1 MNPSTP
7 VYLRVAVPLALN
19 EGTLT
24 YRLDPSHLP
33 AGLAAHDCAGCRV
46 HVTVRRRPLIGLV
59 VQVLSEPDIDAARVQ
74 PIEGLIDSVPVVNHE
89 TLSFLEDVA
98 RYYRQPIGQITHM
111 SLPRDSLT
119 FTVAWSAR
127 ASKSTSTR
135 ESRTLFTLQ
144 DRILELLAQAD
155 EPMEVHAMRDALAVA
170 APTDQERVTLKS
182 LREALD
188 QLDTNGRVEKH
199 RVCKTRLSVPHPAI
213 EAASHT
219 HSLAPATARNAH
231 TQQQTPPPAPPSPP
245 NGRVHLSAE
254 VIASDAVKTA
264 HLAPSTDA
272 TSRTTS
278 SAAADGPSSDALT
291 VDLARLS
298 IARVQTP
305 AYRLSDDQRSAA
317 HAIMKA
323 LDKFGVHVMHGVT
336 GSGKTDVYLR
346 AIAAALNRPAPV
358 PDGSERM
365 AGATAT
371 GGVTPSDPTSSVAA
385 GGDTAPYCPGAQGAL
400 PQVLVLVPEISL
412 APQWQRRL
420 QEYIDVPTAIT
431 HYKVGDK
438 LRAQAWAD
446 AVSGRVRVLIGTRS
460 SVFIPFANLRLIV
473 LDEEHAH
480 LYKEADKGSYHARDV
495 AVWRAQ
501 RLGIPVVLGSA
512 TPSCAT
518 WHNLGKSHF
527 HLHSL
532 PKRAEDIG
540 LPRVGII
547 DLRAESV
554 YSGFSRRL
562 LDRMRHC
569 LDGGR
574 QVMIYHNSRGY
585 APALYCTPCARVISC
600 RNCKLAL
607 HVHKAAGGR
616 GMDFLWCHRCL
627 ARASMARGCPDC
639 GGDQLSPLG
648 ISTQQIEQVVRAK
661 FSEHACLRLDSDS
674 ITTSARMQSAL
685 REINEGTV
693 QILIGTQMLV
703 KGHHFPGVGLVA
715 VLQPDAQLFSSDL
728 YARERLVQDL
738 VQVAGRSGREQPG
751 EVVIQTRYPDEPL
764 YAYVRTHNYLGAM
777 KAVLDE
783 RRAMQLPPYMHLAIV
798 RFADAHEERLLNRVR
813 KLEQRVRAA
822 GLGGAHA
829 GGLGGGSGAGG
840 SGAGGH
846 GGGSGGVQLYAPVL
860 PAVTYYRRLHRA
872 QAWLLATNRPA
883 LGRALDQM
891 ISVCRQENIPSW
903 SVDIDPVSAE

>member
-1 MNPSTP
+1 
-7 VYLRVAVPLALN
+7 
-19 EGTLT
+19 
-24 YRLDPSHLP
+24 
-33 AGLAAHDCAGCRV
+33 
-46 HVTVRRRPLIGLV
+46 
-59 VQVLSEPDIDAARVQ
+59 
-74 PIEGLIDSVPVVNHE
+74 
-89 TLSFLEDVA
+89 
-98 RYYRQPIGQITHM
+98 
-111 SLPRDSLT
+111 
-119 FTVAWSAR
+119 
-127 ASKSTSTR
+127 
-135 ESRTLFTLQ
+135 
-144 DRILELLAQAD
+144 
-155 EPMEVHAMRDALAVA
+155 
-170 APTDQERVTLKS
+170 
-182 LREALD
+182 
-188 QLDTNGRVEKH
+188 
-199 RVCKTRLSVPHPAI
+199 
-213 EAASHT
+213 
-219 HSLAPATARNAH
+219 
-231 TQQQTPPPAPPSPP
+231 
-245 NGRVHLSAE
+245 
-254 VIASDAVKTA
+254 
-264 HLAPSTDA
+264 
-272 TSRTTS
+272 
-278 SAAADGPSSDALT
+278 
-291 VDLARLS
+291 
-298 IARVQTP
+298 
-305 AYRLSDDQRSAA
+305 
-317 HAIMKA
+317 MKA
-323 LDKFGVHVMHGVT
+323 LDQFGVHVMHGVT

-346 AIAAALNRPAPV
+346 AIAAALNRPLP
-358 PDGSERM
+358 PP
-365 AGATAT
+365 TT
-371 GGVTPSDPTSSVAA
+371 PTTPTTPSPATTTPTPTPATTPSPATTTPASTSTPTTSTTTSTPTTSSPATTPITPTV
-385 GGDTAPYCPGAQGAL
+385 GGDGASHCAGTQVAL

-412 APQWQRRL
+412 APQWLRRL
-420 QEYIDVPTAIT
+420 QEYIDVPAAIT

-512 TPSCAT
+512 TPSCTT
-518 WHNLGKSHF
+518 WRNLGKRHF

-532 PKRAEDIG
+532 PKRVEDIG
-540 LPRVGII
+540 LPRVGLI
-547 DLRAESV
+547 DLRAEPV

-562 LDRMRHC
+562 LERMRHC

-585 APALYCTPCARVISC
+585 APALYCTPCERVISC

-616 GMDFLWCHRCL
+616 GRDFLWCHRCL

-661 FSEHACLRLDSDS
+661 FSEYTCLRLDSDS
-674 ITTSARMQSAL
+674 ISTSTRMQSAL
-685 REINEGTV
+685 REIHEGRV

-738 VQVAGRSGREQPG
+738 VQVSGRAGREQLG
-751 EVVIQTRYPDEPL
+751 EVAIQTRYPDEPL
-764 YAYVRTHNYLGAM
+764 YAFVRTHNYLGAM
-777 KAVLDE
+777 QAVLDE
-783 RRAMQLPPYMHLAIV
+783 RRAMQLPPYVHLAIV

-822 GLGGAHA
+822 GLDGARSGSA
-829 GGLGGGSGAGG
+829 GGGFRGSGGSAGGGSGAGG
-840 SGAGGH
+840 FGGGSGAGGL
-846 GGGSGGVQLYAPVL
+846 GAGSGAGSGGAGAVQLYAPVL

-872 QAWLLATNRPA
+872 QAWLLATSRPA